1 MKPPVRVLFV
11 ADGPASGGATAAAI
25 GADPAIE
32 VVARCADPIEAAD
45 LIAALAPDV
54 ALLYASAPDP
64 LGRAALERAAAQHAL
79 PLLVA
84 EARRNPPESYSAL
97 RERVRQAGRARRAN
111 PQRPAFAPAARASKA
126 VADGVRHG
134 GGRGV
139 GLIAI
144 GASTGGVEAL
154 LSVLSRFPA
163 DAPPTVVVQHMP
175 ALFTTSFAAR
185 LDSLCAPTVRE
196 AWDGAPLDRGL
207 VYVAPGG
214 PAHLE
219 VQWTPARRVRLVASE
234 PVNRHRP
241 SVDVAFASIA
251 RSGATGV
258 VAALLTGMGR
268 DGAEGLRAIRAAG
281 GRTIAQDR
289 ETSTVYGMPRAALE
303 VGAVD
308 HATPLG
314 AIADAILSNDAAVK
328 EAI

>member
-1 MKPPVRVLFV
+1 MKRPVRVLFV

-32 VVARCADPIEAAD
+32 VLARCADPVEAAD
-45 LIAALAPDV
+45 LIAALEPDV
-54 ALLYASAPDP
+54 ALLYASAADP
-64 LGRAALERAAAQHAL
+64 QGRAALERAAAQYGL
-79 PLLVA
+79 PLLVT
-84 EARRNPPESYSAL
+84 EARGPGESYSAL
-97 RERVRQAGRARRAN
+97 RARIRQAGAAHRPRAL
-111 PQRPAFAPAARASKA
+111 RPAPAARGGH
-126 VADGVRHG
+126 GVS
-134 GGRGV
+134 
-139 GLIAI
+139 LIAI

-154 LSVLSRFPA
+154 VSVLSRFPA
-163 DAPPTVVVQHMP
+163 DTPPTVVIQHMP
-175 ALFTTSFAAR
+175 ALFTASFAAR
-185 LDSLCAPTVRE
+185 LDSLCAATVRE
-196 AWDGAPLDRGL
+196 AWDGAPLERGR

-219 VQWTPARRVRLVASE
+219 VQWSPARRVRLTPTE

-251 RSGATGV
+251 RAGVPHV

-289 ETSTVYGMPRAALE
+289 DSSTVYGMPRAALE
-303 VGAVD
+303 IGAVD

-314 AIADAILSNDAAVK
+314 AIADAIFSPDAAVK

>member
-1 MKPPVRVLFV
+1 MKRPVRVLFV
-11 ADGPASGGATAAAI
+11 ADGPAAGGATAAAI

-32 VVARCADPIEAAD
+32 VLARCASAVEAVD

-54 ALLYASAPDP
+54 VLLYASAADP
-64 LGRAALERAAAQHAL
+64 GGRALLERAAAEGGA
-79 PLLVA
+79 PVLVA
-84 EARRNPPESYSAL
+84 DARNGPAESYSAL
-97 RERVRQAGRARRAN
+97 RERVRGAGAARRAH
-111 PQRPAFAPAARASKA
+111 PARPAPSPGASPSQLARGAQ
-126 VADGVRHG
+126 GVS
-134 GGRGV
+134 
-139 GLIAI
+139 LIAI

-154 LSVLSRFPA
+154 VRVLSRFPA
-163 DAPPTVVVQHMP
+163 DTPPTVVVQHMP
-175 ALFTTSFAAR
+175 ALFTASFAAR

-196 AWDGAPLDRGL
+196 AWDGAPLERGC

-219 VQWTPARRVRLVASE
+219 VQWIPARRVRLTPTE

-251 RSGATGV
+251 RAGVPHV

-289 ETSTVYGMPRAALE
+289 DSSTVYGMPRAALE
-303 VGAVD
+303 IGAVD

-314 AIADAILSNDAAVK
+314 AIADAIFSPDAAVK

>member
-1 MKPPVRVLFV
+1 MKRPVRVLFV
-11 ADGPASGGATAAAI
+11 ADGPAAGGATAAAI

-32 VVARCADPIEAAD
+32 VVARCADVAEGVD
-45 LIAALAPDV
+45 MIAALVPDV
-54 ALLYASAPDP
+54 VVLYASAASGEGQA
-64 LGRAALERAAAQHAL
+64 LLEAAVASHAT

-84 EARRNPPESYSAL
+84 AAHDGPMESYSAL
-97 RERVRQAGRARRAN
+97 RERVKQALKGR
-111 PQRPAFAPAARASKA
+111 RPTAARPTPPQPRAA
-126 VADGVRHG
+126 CHG
-134 GGRGV
+134 GQGV
-139 GLIAI
+139 NLIAI

-154 LSVLSRFPA
+154 VQVLSRFPA
-163 DAPPTVVVQHMP
+163 NTPPTVVVQHMP
-175 ALFTTSFAAR
+175 PLFTASFAAR
-185 LDSLCAPTVRE
+185 LDALCAPKVRE
-196 AWDGAPLDRGL
+196 AWDGAPLDAGC
-207 VYVAPGG
+207 VYIAPGG

-219 VQWTPARRVRLVASE
+219 VQWSPARRVRLTPTE

-241 SVDVAFASIA
+241 SVDVAFASIVRA
-251 RSGATGV
+251 GVRGV

-303 VGAVD
+303 IGAVD

-314 AIADAILSNDAAVK
+314 AIADAIFSPDIAAR

>member
-1 MKPPVRVLFV
+1 MKRPVRVLFV
-11 ADGPASGGATAAAI
+11 ADGPALGGATAAAI
-25 GADPAIE
+25 GADPMIE
-32 VVARCADPIEAAD
+32 VVARCADPVEAVD
-45 LIAALAPDV
+45 LIAALAPDAV
-54 ALLYASAPDP
+54 LLYASAPDP
-64 LGRAALERAAAQHAL
+64 QGRAALERAAASHAL

-84 EARRNPPESYSAL
+84 EARAGVIESYSAL
-97 RERVRQAGRARRAN
+97 RERIRQAGH
-111 PQRPAFAPAARASKA
+111 ARASDRA
-126 VADGVRHG
+126 RPAPAPAPRGGHGVS
-134 GGRGV
+134 
-139 GLIAI
+139 LIAI

-154 LSVLSRFPA
+154 VSVLSRFPA
-163 DAPPTVVVQHMP
+163 DTPPTVVVQHMP
-175 ALFTTSFAAR
+175 ALFTASFAAR
-185 LDSLCAPTVRE
+185 LDSLCAATVRE
-196 AWDGAPLDRGL
+196 AWDGAPLERGC

-219 VQWTPARRVRLVASE
+219 VQWSPARRVRLSPTE

-251 RSGATGV
+251 RAGVPGV

-289 ETSTVYGMPRAALE
+289 ESSTVYGMPRAALE
-303 VGAVD
+303 IGAVD

-314 AIADAILSNDAAVK
+314 AIADAIFSPDIAVK